1 MEYQNFN
8 DYEILYLISENNE
21 LAYECMYSKCNP
33 YIKKRAFLLY
43 KKYKNVGIEY
53 DDLIQEG
60 MFGLSEALK
69 KYNVN
74 EGNLFFTLATLC
86 IKREMERVIIKA
98 IRNKNNILN
107 YAYSLDDEIASNGLL
122 LKDTL
127 YKDEER
133 SDNFFDF
140 IENNKYVMDL
150 KYELKEKYAPTYELK
165 LNGFSNQEICELLGI
180 KYKDVDNNL
189 RSIKLTLKKFLSTN
203 IE

>member
-21 LAYECMYSKCNP
+21 LAYECMYSKYNP